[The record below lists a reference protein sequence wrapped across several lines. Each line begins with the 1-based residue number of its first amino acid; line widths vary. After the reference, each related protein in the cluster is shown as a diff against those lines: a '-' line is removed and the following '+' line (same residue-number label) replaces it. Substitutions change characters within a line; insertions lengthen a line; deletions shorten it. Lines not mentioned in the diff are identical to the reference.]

1 MSWSQQRG
9 FRMKKDLKLYAIS
22 WQFVIGIVLSIFGT
36 LVNIWIPLIVI
47 QLIDGKETI
56 INHVSLNLTIIV
68 CVFIILSAI
77 IGSFSEYL
85 LSVSGDLKV
94 ANVRIRVEKHLLT
107 LPMSFFYNKKSG
119 QLSSRIVNDAEV
131 IQNFMTNSIPTT
143 INSVITILGSL
154 FILFNLDGRLTLFIL
169 FSFSLVIFIAIPI
182 GKISEKLSI
191 ITQKKISELSGQTTE
206 NIYNIR
212 NIKLN
217 NAYKYILDEF
227 NENILNLF
235 KISKKTD
242 FIFSIIGPIQTVF
255 TLSVIL
261 MIVIYGGI
269 RVQQSS
275 LTIGTLVSFLIYL
288 FQVIEPVNVLANFYT
303 DYKQARGATYE
314 LNNILKTSGEE
325 NVYVKRQKICLPKNH
340 SIYLKNASFSYDN
353 KLVLENISMKFASG
367 MKTAIVGPSGAG
379 KTTII
384 NLLTRLYE
392 LKKGILL
399 LADKNA
405 NNFQLGAWRNLFAVV
420 TQENSIIS
428 GTLYLNLTFG
438 LSYKPSK
445 GEIWSA
451 LKKANLYDEIK
462 NMPEGLYTIVG
473 EQGVGLSGGQKQRLQ
488 LARAYLKKAPFLI
501 LDEATS
507 NLDPESE
514 KVITSAL
521 KKIMNGHHT
530 TLIVIAHRLSTIVD
544 SDKIYFLDNHHVVGR
559 GNHSELMR
567 TLPKY
572 KKFVEEQ
579 FISTK

>member
-169 FSFSLVIFIAIPI
+169 LSFSLVIFIAIPI

>member
-1 MSWSQQRG
+1 
-9 FRMKKDLKLYAIS
+9 MKKDLKLYAIS